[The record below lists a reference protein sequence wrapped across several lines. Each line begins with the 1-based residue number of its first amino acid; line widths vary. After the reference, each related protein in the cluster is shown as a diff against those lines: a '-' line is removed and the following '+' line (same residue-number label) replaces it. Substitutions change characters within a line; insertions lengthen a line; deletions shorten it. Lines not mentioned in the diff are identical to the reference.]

1 MKKKPLSPIL
11 RRTKNLID
19 DMEARQ
25 KMGQLSEIEENRFKN
40 LHHQQEVLSE
50 LEKEQGEAD
59 LGEESGGPVK
69 RKRTTDTPRGPP
81 RKSARL
87 QVGVFTFH
95 SVQQPKGRHQKKS
108 IFFRK
113 KS

>member
-25 KMGQLSEIEENRFKN
+25 KMGQLSEIEENRLKN

-69 RKRTTDTPRGPP
+69 RKRTTDTPGGPP

-87 QVGVFTFH
+87 QVGTLCVFTFH
-95 SVQQPKGRHQKKS
+95 SVQQSKGRHKKS
-108 IFFRK
+108 IFF
-113 KS
+113 